1 MRSNNGSFFPGLE
14 KVYLILYSEL
24 IFLQSFELVDGDK
37 KEDYDKWEQEIED
50 MLEQEQENGK
60 TAP

>member
-1 MRSNNGSFFPGLE
+1 M
-14 KVYLILYSEL
+14 
-24 IFLQSFELVDGDK
+24 DGDK

>member
-1 MRSNNGSFFPGLE
+1 MLGISISF
-14 KVYLILYSEL
+14 YYSEL

-50 MLEQEQENGK
+50 MLEQEQDGGK
-60 TAP
+60 TTT